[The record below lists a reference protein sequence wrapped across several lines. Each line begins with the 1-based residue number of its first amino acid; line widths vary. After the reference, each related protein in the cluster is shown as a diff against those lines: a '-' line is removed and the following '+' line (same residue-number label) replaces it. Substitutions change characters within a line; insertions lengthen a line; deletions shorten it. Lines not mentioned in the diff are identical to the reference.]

1 MSDHALPPAGRQAL
15 RLRICIAGA
24 RRALKE
30 AIYPAGRPSVALK
43 SITVAFC
50 CLLLVAERARAL
62 IDAEL
67 ASGDIAR
74 AVVGIVG
81 PHNSFCT
88 ATAIAHDVLLTAAH
102 CVQPGSNYKAQYK
115 EANGLRQFSDAAD
128 FERAPQ
134 YKLGTPTT
142 PPIADLALIKL
153 INPLPPSIGVASLG
167 LSGPPVWP
175 GDRFTVIGG
184 GIPFRGLHETGINR
198 EATLVAAA
206 PYTTL
211 QIRLVDSSAKD
222 ETSGACF
229 GDSGSP
235 VFQVR
240 PDGTKVVGVVSWATG
255 PNKTK
260 GCGGITGAT
269 PLLPYRQWIEGT
281 MSKWG
286 GGPTKD
292 AAPN

>member
-1 MSDHALPPAGRQAL
+1 M

-30 AIYPAGRPSVALK
+30 AIYPGGRPSVPLK
-43 SITVAFC
+43 SITLAFC
-50 CLLLVAERARAL
+50 CLLLVAERAQAL

-134 YKLGTPTT
+134 YTPGTPTT

-153 INPLPPSIGVASLG
+153 VNPLPSSIDVASLG

-198 EATLVAAA
+198 EASLVAAA
-206 PYTTL
+206 PYTSL
-211 QIRLVDSSAKD
+211 QIRLVELVCQGGDVGRLFWRLRIPGVPSPARWHQSGWCGELGNRPQQDQGLRWYNRRNALVALPSVDRRDD
-222 ETSGACF
+222 E
-229 GDSGSP
+229 
-235 VFQVR
+235 
-240 PDGTKVVGVVSWATG
+240 
-255 PNKTK
+255 
-260 GCGGITGAT
+260 
-269 PLLPYRQWIEGT
+269 
-281 MSKWG
+281 
-286 GGPTKD
+286 
-292 AAPN
+292 

>member
-1 MSDHALPPAGRQAL
+1 MVMKTVS
-15 RLRICIAGA
+15 
-24 RRALKE
+24 
-30 AIYPAGRPSVALK
+30 
-43 SITVAFC
+43 VAFC
-50 CLLLVAERARAL
+50 CFLLLDGRAQAL

-88 ATAIAHDVLLTAAH
+88 ATAVAHDMLLTAAH
-102 CVQPGSNYKAQYK
+102 CVQPGFNYKGQYK
-115 EANGLRQFSDAAD
+115 DANGLRQFSDVVDA
-128 FERAPQ
+128 ERAPQ
-134 YKLGTPTT
+134 YKPGTLTT
-142 PPIADLALIKL
+142 PAIADLALLKL
-153 INPLPPSIGVASLG
+153 AIPLPSSIGVASLG

-198 EATLVAAA
+198 EATLVAAG
-206 PYTTL
+206 PYTSL
-211 QIRLVDSSAKD
+211 QIRLVDQSAK
-222 ETSGACF
+222 EVESGACF

-235 VFQVR
+235 VFQVQ
-240 PDGTKVVGVVSWATG
+240 PTSAKVVGVVSWATG

-260 GCGGITGAT
+260 GCGGMTGAT

-286 GGPTKD
+286 GGPSNEA